1 MALVIGRRAVL
12 VGAAGA
18 VLLGGAG
25 SGLSFSLSKKSYR
38 RYAED
43 LRVPLPQPANAAAL
57 VRYAGLAASGHN
69 TQPWSFRLRENAIE
83 ILPDFTRR
91 TPVVDPDDHH
101 LYVSLGCALENLSIA
116 ASASGQPGTVEII
129 AADGAAGT
137 GTAARFTFLGRN
149 AVAPD
154 PLAATLLTAIPKR
167 QSSRTIYDGT
177 AVEAG
182 VLRKLMQA
190 ASIPHTEMALLT
202 SRARIDAIRELV
214 IAGNEAQMKDPA
226 FVRELKD
233 WLRFSP
239 SRAMASGD
247 GLYAPASGNPA
258 LPEWIGSLAFD
269 RVFTA
274 SAENDK
280 YAAQMNSS
288 AGIAVFSAETEGPEG
303 WIAVGRACQRF
314 ALMATALGLKLAFV
328 NQPVEHVPLRA
339 QLAAFAGI
347 SNRRPDLVVRF
358 GYGPSLPFS
367 PRRPVEAVLTA

>member
-1 MALVIGRRAVL
+1 MIGRRGILA
-12 VGAAGA
+12 GTAGA
-18 VLLGGAG
+18 LVLGVAG
-25 SGLSFSLSKKSYR
+25 SGLSYRLSLDDYR
-38 RYAED
+38 SYAED
-43 LRVPLPQPANAAAL
+43 LRAPLPQPANAAAL
-57 VRYAGLAASGHN
+57 VRYASLAASGHN
-69 TQPWSFRLRENAIE
+69 TQPWSFRLLENAIE
-83 ILPDFTRR
+83 IRPDFSRR

-116 ASASGQPGTVEII
+116 ASASGQPGQVEVI
-129 AADGAAGT
+129 AGDGADGVGT
-137 GTAARFTFLGRN
+137 VARFTFLGSN
-149 AVAPD
+149 AAVQD

-167 QSSRTIYDGT
+167 QSSRTIYDGR
-177 AVEAG
+177 AVDAG
-182 VLRKLMQA
+182 VVRKLMRA
-190 ASIPHTEMALLT
+190 ASIPHTGMALLT

-214 IAGNEAQMKDPA
+214 IAGNDAQMQDPA

-239 SRAMASGD
+239 SQAMTRGD
-247 GLYAPASGNPA
+247 GLYAAASGNPA
-258 LPEWIGSLAFD
+258 LPGWIGSLAFD

-288 AGIAVFSAETEGPEG
+288 AGVAVFSAETEGPEG

-328 NQPVEHVPLRA
+328 NQPVEQVSLRP
-339 QLAAFAGI
+339 QLAAYAGI
-347 SNRRPDLVVRF
+347 SGRRPDLVVRF

-367 PRRPVEAVLTA
+367 PRRPVEAIVTA